1 LSSIIAILSAKDV
14 RPHGRVRPRLIGYP
28 LAIVALCVCL
38 LWPALTWS
46 TRQQAEPET
55 EVANEGEVLLERWQ
69 AEAARQW
76 AEKRLANEPQHPA
89 WRFLLGEA
97 LFELGRY
104 VEALETFD
112 SLLKTAPHPRIQA
125 YREFVA
131 QTIQS
136 TATLQPIETAHF
148 RVFLDPDKDAAL
160 APYVAEVLEQSYQRL
175 GEIFRFTPTEKIR
188 VEIFPTTATFYPAS
202 SLSTRDIEV
211 SGAIGIC
218 KFNKIMLLSPRN
230 LARGYR
236 WTDAVSHEY
245 IHYIVVQLSHNRA
258 PIWLHEGIAK
268 YFESAWRL
276 PQGAWLDR
284 RSESL
289 LAHALRHNSFVGF
302 KNMDPSLV
310 KLDTTYQVQLA
321 YAEASSAIDF
331 IVKQRG
337 AEGLLGVL
345 QALQQTQEGGAA
357 EAVARVM
364 DMPFDTFQEQWRQFL
379 MAKQLQE
386 HQGVHLPRFELK
398 QEGQMPTDELQQE
411 LQSNT
416 ARLHARLGDRLRQN
430 GRAPA
435 AAAEYQRALTQDA
448 YSPYLLNKLASVLM
462 AQGEWQ
468 QALPHLQRAQQL
480 ASDDVATYTNLGR
493 LYVALQD
500 YAQAR
505 AALLEAIQINPFD
518 PAVHMYLAESYR
530 QLGQADKAQQ
540 EQQLFET
547 LQRTQ

>member
-1 LSSIIAILSAKDV
+1 M
-14 RPHGRVRPRLIGYP
+14 
-28 LAIVALCVCL
+28 
-38 LWPALTWS
+38 
-46 TRQQAEPET
+46 
-55 EVANEGEVLLERWQ
+55 
-69 AEAARQW
+69 
-76 AEKRLANEPQHPA
+76 
-89 WRFLLGEA
+89 
-97 LFELGRY
+97 LFR
-104 VEALETFD
+104 
-112 SLLKTAPHPRIQA
+112 
-125 YREFVA
+125 
-131 QTIQS
+131 
-136 TATLQPIETAHF
+136 
-148 RVFLDPDKDAAL
+148 
-160 APYVAEVLEQSYQRL
+160 
-175 GEIFRFTPTEKIR
+175 
-188 VEIFPTTATFYPAS
+188 
-202 SLSTRDIEV
+202 
-211 SGAIGIC
+211 
-218 KFNKIMLLSPRN
+218 
-230 LARGYR
+230 
-236 WTDAVSHEY
+236 SHEY
-245 IHYIVVQLSHNRA
+245 IHYIIVQLSHNRA

-276 PQGAWLDR
+276 PLGAWLDR

-345 QALQQTQEGGAA
+345 QALRQTQEGGAA

-364 DMPFDTFQEQWRQFL
+364 GMSFDTFQEQWRQFL
-379 MAKQLQE
+379 VAKQLQE

-398 QEGQMPTDELQQE
+398 QEGKMLTDELQQE

-435 AAAEYQRALTQDA
+435 AAAEYRRALDQDP

-468 QALPHLQRAQQL
+468 QALPHLQRALQV
-480 ASDDVATYTNLGR
+480 ASDDVTTYTNLGR
-493 LYVALQD
+493 LYIGLQD

-505 AALLEAIQINPFD
+505 AALLEAVQINPFD
-518 PAVHMYLAESYR
+518 PTIHMHLAESYR
-530 QLGQADKAQQ
+530 QLGQSDKAQQ

>member
-1 LSSIIAILSAKDV
+1 M
-14 RPHGRVRPRLIGYP
+14 RLAGQSF
-28 LAIVALCVCL
+28 AIVVLCVCL
-38 LWPALTWS
+38 LWPALAWS
-46 TRQQAEPET
+46 TRQQEEPEAET
-55 EVANEGEVLLERWQ
+55 ASEGEVLLERWQ

-76 AEKRLANEPQHPA
+76 VEKRLISEPQHPV

-104 VEALETFD
+104 AEALETLD
-112 SLLKTAPHPRIQA
+112 NLLKVAPHPRIQA

-136 TATLQPIETAHF
+136 TATLQPMETAHF
-148 RVFLDPDKDAAL
+148 RVFLDPEKDAAL
-160 APYVAEVLEQSYQRL
+160 APYVEEVLEQSYQRL
-175 GEIFRFTPTEKIR
+175 GAIFGFTPTEKMR
-188 VEIFPTTATFYPAS
+188 VEIFPTTAAFYPAS
-202 SLSTRDIEV
+202 SLSARDIEV

-236 WTDAVSHEY
+236 WTDALSHEY

-276 PQGAWLDR
+276 PQVAWLDR

-289 LAHALRHNSFVGF
+289 LAHALKHNSFVGF

-331 IVKQRG
+331 IVQQRR
-337 AEGLLGVL
+337 AQGLVQVL
-345 QALQQTQEGGAA
+345 HELRQSQEGGAA
-357 EAVARVM
+357 AAVARVM
-364 DMPFDTFQEQWRQFL
+364 GMAFDAFQEHWRQFL
-379 MAKQLQE
+379 VAKQLQE

-398 QEGQMPTDELQQE
+398 QEGKMPTDELQQE
-411 LQSNT
+411 LQSST
-416 ARLHARLGDRLRQN
+416 ARLQARLGDRLQHS

-435 AAAEYQRALTQDA
+435 AAMEYRRALGQDP
-448 YSPYLLNKLASVLM
+448 YSPYLLNKLAVVLM

-468 QALPHLQRAQQL
+468 QALPQLQRARQL
-480 ASDDVATYTNLGR
+480 SSDDVATYTNLGR
-493 LYVALQD
+493 LYAALQD
-500 YAQAR
+500 YEQAR
-505 AALLEAIQINPFD
+505 VALSEAVQINPFD
-518 PAVHMYLAESYR
+518 PTVHMHLAESYR
-530 QLGQADKAQQ
+530 QLGQSEKAQQ
-540 EQQLFET
+540 EQQLFEK

>member
-14 RPHGRVRPRLIGYP
+14 RPYFIVRTRLIGHP
-28 LAIVALCVCL
+28 FAIVALCVCL
-38 LWPALTWS
+38 LWPALTWG
-46 TRQQAEPET
+46 TRQQEEPET

-76 AEKRLANEPQHPA
+76 AEKRLASEPQNPA

-97 LFELGRY
+97 LFDLGRY
-104 VEALETFD
+104 AEALETFD
-112 SLLKTAPHPRIQA
+112 SLLKVAPHPRIQA

-148 RVFLDPDKDAAL
+148 RIFLDPDKDAAL
-160 APYVAEVLEQSYQRL
+160 APYVADVLEQSYQRL
-175 GEIFRFTPTEKIR
+175 GEIFRFTPTEKMR
-188 VEIFPTTATFYPAS
+188 V
-202 SLSTRDIEV
+202 DIEV

-236 WTDAVSHEY
+236 WTDALSHEY

-364 DMPFDTFQEQWRQFL
+364 DMAFDTFQEQWRQFL
-379 MAKQLQE
+379 VTKQLQE
-386 HQGVHLPRFELK
+386 YQGVHLPRFELK
-398 QEGQMPTDELQQE
+398 QEGKMPTDELQQE

-435 AAAEYQRALTQDA
+435 AAAEYRRALTQDP

-480 ASDDVATYTNLGR
+480 SSDDAATYTNMGR

-500 YAQAR
+500 HAQAR
-505 AALLEAIQINPFD
+505 AALLEAVQINPFD

-530 QLGQADKAQQ
+530 QLGEADKAQQ

>member
-1 LSSIIAILSAKDV
+1 MV
-14 RPHGRVRPRLIGYP
+14 V
-28 LAIVALCVCL
+28 LCVCL
-38 LWPALTWS
+38 LWPALAWS
-46 TRQQAEPET
+46 TRQQEEPEAET
-55 EVANEGEVLLERWQ
+55 ASEGEVLLERWQ

-76 AEKRLANEPQHPA
+76 AEKRLVSEPQHPV

-104 VEALETFD
+104 AEALEILD
-112 SLLKTAPHPRIQA
+112 SLLKVAPHPRIQA

-136 TATLQPIETAHF
+136 TATLQSIETAHF
-148 RVFLDPDKDAAL
+148 RVLLDPEKDAAL
-160 APYVAEVLEQSYQRL
+160 APYIEEMLEQSYQRL
-175 GEIFRFTPTEKIR
+175 GAIFRFTPSEKIR

-202 SLSTRDIEV
+202 SLSARDIEV

-230 LARGYR
+230 LAHGYR
-236 WTDAVSHEY
+236 WTDALSHEY
-245 IHYIVVQLSHNRA
+245 IHYIVVHLSHNRA

-276 PQGAWLDR
+276 PQVAWLDR

-289 LAHALRHNSFVGF
+289 LAHALKHNSFVGF

-331 IVKQRG
+331 IAQQRG
-337 AEGLLGVL
+337 TQGLVRVL
-345 QALQQTQEGGAA
+345 HELRQTQEGGAA

-364 DMPFDTFQEQWRQFL
+364 SLAFDAFQEHWRQFL
-379 MAKQLQE
+379 AAKQLQE

-398 QEGQMPTDELQQE
+398 QEGKMPTDEMQQE
-411 LQSNT
+411 LQSSK

-435 AAAEYQRALTQDA
+435 AAMEYRRALEQDA
-448 YSPYLLNKLASVLM
+448 YSPYLLNKLAVVLM

-468 QALPHLQRAQQL
+468 QALPHLQRARQL
-480 ASDDVATYTNLGR
+480 SSDDVATYTNLGR

-500 YAQAR
+500 YDQAR
-505 AALLEAIQINPFD
+505 VALSEAVQINPFD
-518 PAVHMYLAESYR
+518 PAVHMHLAESYR
-530 QLGQADKAQQ
+530 QLGQSDKAQQ
-540 EQQLFET
+540 EQQLFEK

>member
-1 LSSIIAILSAKDV
+1 MSSIIAILSAKHV
-14 RPHGRVRPRLIGYP
+14 RTRLIGYR
-28 LAIVALCVCL
+28 LAIVALYVCL
-38 LWPALTWS
+38 LWPALTWG
-46 TRQQAEPET
+46 TRQQEEPET

-76 AEKRLANEPQHPA
+76 AEKRLASEPHHPI
-89 WRFLLGEA
+89 WRFILGEA

-104 VEALETFD
+104 AEALETFD
-112 SLLKTAPHPRIQA
+112 SLLKVAPHPRIQA

-148 RVFLDPDKDAAL
+148 RIFLDPDKDAAL
-160 APYVAEVLEQSYQRL
+160 APYVAEILEQSYQRL
-175 GEIFRFTPTEKIR
+175 GDIFRFAPTEKMR

-236 WTDAVSHEY
+236 WTDALSHEY
-245 IHYIVVQLSHNRA
+245 IHYVVVHLSHNRA
-258 PIWLHEGIAK
+258 PIWIHEGIAK

-276 PQGAWLDR
+276 PQGSWLDR

-331 IVKQRG
+331 IVQQRG
-337 AEGLLGVL
+337 AQGLLEVL
-345 QALQQTQEGGAA
+345 HALRQTQEGGAA
-357 EAVARVM
+357 EAVARIM
-364 DMPFDTFQEQWRQFL
+364 GMTFDTFQEQWRQFL
-379 MAKQLQE
+379 VAKQLQE
-386 HQGVHLPRFELK
+386 HQGVHLPRFDLK
-398 QEGQMPTDELQQE
+398 QDGKMPTDELQQE
-411 LQSNT
+411 LQSHT
-416 ARLHARLGDRLRQN
+416 ARTHARLGDRLRHA

-435 AAAEYQRALTQDA
+435 AAAEYRRALAQDP
-448 YSPYLLNKLASVLM
+448 YSPYLLNKLASILM

-480 ASDDVATYTNLGR
+480 SSDDVATYTNLGR

-500 YAQAR
+500 YTQAR
-505 AALLEAIQINPFD
+505 AALLESVQINPFD
-518 PAVHMYLAESYR
+518 PVVHMYLAESYR
-530 QLGQADKAQQ
+530 QLGQSEKAQQ
-540 EQQLFET
+540 EQQLFEK
-547 LQRTQ
+547 LQRTP

>member
-1 LSSIIAILSAKDV
+1 LSSIIAISSAKDV
-14 RPHGRVRPRLIGYP
+14 RTHFTVRTHFIGHP
-28 LAIVALCVCL
+28 VAIVALCVCL

-46 TRQQAEPET
+46 TRQQEEPEP
-55 EVANEGEVLLERWQ
+55 EVASEGEVLLERWQ

-76 AEKRLANEPQHPA
+76 AEKRLVSEPQHPV

-97 LFELGRY
+97 LFELGHY
-104 VEALETFD
+104 AEALETLD
-112 SLLKTAPHPRIQA
+112 SLLKVAPHPRIQA

-148 RVFLDPDKDAAL
+148 RIFLDLEKDAAL
-160 APYVAEVLEQSYQRL
+160 ASYVAEVLEQSYQRL
-175 GEIFRFTPTEKIR
+175 GEIFRFTPTEKMR

-236 WTDAVSHEY
+236 WTDALSHEY

-276 PQGAWLDR
+276 PPGAWLDR

-289 LAHALRHNSFVGF
+289 LAHALRHNSFVGL

-331 IVKQRG
+331 IVQQRG

-345 QALQQTQEGGAA
+345 QALRQTREGGAA

-364 DMPFDTFQEQWRQFL
+364 GMAFDTFQEQWQQFL
-379 MAKQLQE
+379 VAKQLQE

-398 QEGQMPTDELQQE
+398 PEGKMPTDELQQE

-416 ARLHARLGDRLRQN
+416 ARLQARLGDRLRHN

-435 AAAEYQRALTQDA
+435 AAAEYRRALTQDP

-468 QALPHLQRAQQL
+468 QALSPLQRAQQL
-480 ASDDVATYTNLGR
+480 SSDDAVTYTNLGR

-500 YAQAR
+500 FAQAR
-505 AALLEAIQINPFD
+505 AALLEAVQINPFD
-518 PAVHMYLAESYR
+518 PAIHMYLAESYR
-530 QLGQADKAQQ
+530 QLGQSDKAQQ